1 MRILLDTNALM
12 MPAQCRIDLFSELG
26 RLFGAY
32 EPVVLESTL
41 RELSGIAQ
49 SAGRD
54 GAAAR
59 LGLTLAGRCTVIRGE
74 PSAAMVDDE
83 VIAYAKKTGCWVATN
98 DRRLRDHLLDGKI
111 GVISMRNGK
120 KLDILRR

>member
-1 MRILLDTNALM
+1 M
-12 MPAQCRIDLFSELG
+12 MPAQYRIDLFSELG
-26 RLFGAY
+26 RLLGAY

-41 RELSGIAQ
+41 RELSGLAQ
-49 SAGRD
+49 SAGQD

-59 LGLTLAGRCTVIRGE
+59 LGLTLAGRCTVVRGE
-74 PSAAMVDDE
+74 PSAVTVDDE

-98 DRRLRDHLLDGKI
+98 DRRLRDYLLDWEF